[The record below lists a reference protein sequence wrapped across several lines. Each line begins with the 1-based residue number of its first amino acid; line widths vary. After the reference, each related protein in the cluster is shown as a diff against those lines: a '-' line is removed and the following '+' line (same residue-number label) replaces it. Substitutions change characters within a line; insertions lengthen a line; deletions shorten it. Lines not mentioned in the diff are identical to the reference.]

1 MNRLRVT
8 SLVLACALLAPALAS
23 ATPKPLDPATVHDRI
38 AKRGV
43 GSWVCVQEANGV
55 ALVGRVVNIGDDH
68 VGLQLA
74 NYPEITPVLYTDIVG
89 LRFGI
94 SRKTLWTITAIGFGA
109 VATMAAVGIHEVNSM
124 KTSLPTQPTQP
135 TYPYAFGFAPR

>member
-8 SLVLACALLAPALAS
+8 SLALACALLAPALAN
-23 ATPKPLDPATVHDRI
+23 AKPLDAATAHARI
-38 AKRGV
+38 MKRGV

-55 ALVGRVVNIGDDH
+55 ALVGRVVNIGDDS

-74 NYPEITPVLYTDIVG
+74 NYPEITPVNYTDIVG

-94 SRKTLWTITAIGFGA
+94 SRKGFWTLVGVGIGA
-109 VATMAAVGIHEVNSM
+109 SVAMTVVGIHEVDSN
-124 KTSLPTQPTQP
+124 KPKPLPQLEL
-135 TYPYAFGFAPR
+135 RW